1 MTIELTLDEAVP
13 ADSTVTP
20 WAAVTCLSLLTF
32 LLVGLE
38 FMPVSLLTPIA
49 QDLAI
54 SEGQAGQA
62 IAVSGLFAVITSLF
76 GNAFLARL
84 DRKTVVLLYTA
95 VLVASS
101 LAVALAPNFLV
112 FLVGRALVGIS
123 IGGFWSLSTA
133 ILARLASGA
142 DLPKA
147 IALLQGGTAFAVVIA
162 APLGSFLGGLIGWR
176 GTFFIT
182 VPIGLA
188 ALVWQLAVLP
198 KMPATAAVSVARIFG
213 LLRNRRFAIGMA
225 ATSLAFIGQ
234 NALSIYLRP
243 FLESVTGVELNGL
256 SMMLLGLGIGGLA
269 GTSIVG
275 FVLRRHLA
283 ALLIGLPS
291 GLAMLALLLIALG
304 PFTAV
309 TAALLVLWG
318 FFTTPIPVAWNTWM
332 TRIIPGE
339 LEAGG
344 GLQVALIQFAIAGGA
359 FAGGVL
365 FDTAGWWSAFLLAAV
380 LLAGSA
386 LLAALASPRT

>member
-318 FFTTPIPVAWNTWM
+318 VFTTPIPVAWNTWM